1 MALNLDFSIVFE
13 PLDWPSALVAGQV
26 AEAWELPYGA
36 IDFHGQCLAEWV
48 PAIPDLSALE
58 RSQLL
63 VAILDNLVSFRHW
76 AGAEAHHAAKASD
89 WPAYRP
95 GDCDPLSYR
104 NTRDRL

>member
-13 PLDWPSALVAGQV
+13 PLDWASAVVAGQV
-26 AEAWELPYGA
+26 TEAWELPYGA

-48 PAIPDLSALE
+48 PTIPELSDLE
-58 RSQLL
+58 CSQLL

-76 AGAEAHHAAKASD
+76 AGAEVGLAAKACD
-89 WPAYRP
+89 WPEYRP

-104 NTRDRL
+104 NGPDSL